1 MARWRYWQRC
11 NRRLG
16 LSAQSAATLTVEDSS
31 GVALAGAAVED
42 SQGKLLGRTGADGR
56 LTVACAAPCR
66 VRVRAEGFA
75 ERDFELT
82 GDTTIRLEPAAVAE
96 QVTVTAY
103 RAPLGSLESPVTT
116 RLLSEKAL
124 NTTARSP
131 WTTSCGSFPAWS
143 CFGGPVRWWPIPHRR
158 ESACAG
164 WVLPRPAALCLLKT
178 MCR

>member
-1 MARWRYWQRC
+1 MVGALALLAALQSTV
-11 NRRLG
+11 G

-56 LTVACAAPCR
+56 LTVACSVPCR
-66 VRVRAEGFA
+66 VRVRAGGFA

-96 QVTVTAY
+96 KVMVTAY

-124 NTTARSP
+124 EHYGDDHFGRPVAADSRCGVVSAVQLTGCQSHIAGNQFARIGFYLGQP
-131 WTTSCGSFPAWS
+131 D
-143 CFGGPVRWWPIPHRR
+143 
-158 ESACAG
+158 SAY
-164 WVLPRPAALCLLKT
+164 
-178 MCR
+178 